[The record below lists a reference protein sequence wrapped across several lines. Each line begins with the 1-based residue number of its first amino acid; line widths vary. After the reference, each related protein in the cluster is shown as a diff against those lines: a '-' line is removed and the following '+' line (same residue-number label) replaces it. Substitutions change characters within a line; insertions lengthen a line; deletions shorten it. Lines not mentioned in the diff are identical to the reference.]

1 MSTRDNAKADNIQ
14 LQNGE
19 RMDASKLNDA
29 QIDYICTEFLIPQL
43 IRAQAMNDKSEPN
56 SIYGV
61 TSARE
66 IQKLSDI
73 FISTGYWK
81 ERGNQ

>member
-1 MSTRDNAKADNIQ
+1 MRKQTHNQ

-19 RMDASKLNDA
+19 RMDASKLTEG
-29 QIDYICTEFLIPQL
+29 QIDYICTEFLVPQL

-61 TSARE
+61 ISSRE
-66 IQKLSDI
+66 IAKLSDI

-81 ERGNQ
+81 ERGKQ